1 MSSTKTNHSSTYS
14 PGRFPHLLPKIPRLP
29 MGSLPLGRPRG
40 EPGTSLPSREGGRG
54 VRSPPPNFADKAGGT
69 AGCPGGSEEEEE
81 GGVVPNFGGA
91 RRGWG
96 GEGESRGRRRPR
108 TYPLGSLGSS
118 GRWVLGGGLAGPGV
132 PGALCLAP
140 LLLPS
145 RPSLFPPRVCLS
157 LKDEVRSLCR
167 S

>member
-29 MGSLPLGRPRG
+29 MGSLSPWPRRQRAAPGASRARPSRAGVENEAPL
-40 EPGTSLPSREGGRG
+40 SLPTKRGHGWLPGGRRGGGGRG
-54 VRSPPPNFADKAGGT
+54 
-69 AGCPGGSEEEEE
+69 E

-91 RRGWG
+91 RRSWG
-96 GEGESRGRRRPR
+96 GEGESRGRRWPR

-145 RPSLFPPRVCLS
+145 RPSLFPPRVCFS
-157 LKDEVRSLCR
+157 RTR
-167 S
+167 